1 MTPPVSPSP
10 GARPSGCARCAGR
23 RTRPGAAPVGSNIL
37 HVARVVANQS
47 ACAQR
52 RSSTPRSSNSKSHDP
67 TPQCLGVNAAILGR
81 PRVQSLVFVVCACGC
96 AASGAGVVHK
106 SWVGTQGSL
115 AGSLCANSGQSAF
128 QIYGRVLPRPFCRCR
143 FTQSSILRRA
153 AALAPSR
160 DPRNLTTAALSWA
173 ALSGK

>member
-1 MTPPVSPSP
+1 MY
-10 GARPSGCARCAGR
+10 AKRHLR
-23 RTRPGAAPVGSNIL
+23 RL
-37 HVARVVANQS
+37 
-47 ACAQR
+47 
-52 RSSTPRSSNSKSHDP
+52 
-67 TPQCLGVNAAILGR
+67 
-81 PRVQSLVFVVCACGC
+81 QSLVFVVCACGC